1 MGLFLENGFANTT
14 IPQIA
19 AASGVSRTTF
29 FRYYRSKRDILWA
42 PFEAHLARLDE
53 KLRSRPPEELLM
65 TAVLRGIVD
74 AFSHDVDATG
84 VWLQRFRLQEEPDQR
99 SDEAM
104 YWQRWAAV
112 ITGFVRDRTGAA
124 ADDLTPEAIGGAI
137 QGALLAFIRSLET
150 ERLHEPGAIL
160 GSFEERVRHVID
172 GLQRLATDIVD
183 SAPTSAPAGP

>member
-1 MGLFLENGFANTT
+1 MRLFLENGFANTT

-29 FRYYRSKRDILWA
+29 FRYYRSKSDILWA
-42 PFEAHLARLDE
+42 PFEAHLTRLGE
-53 KLRSRPPEELLM
+53 ELRLRPPDERVM
-65 TAVLRGIVD
+65 TAVLTGIVD

-99 SDEAM
+99 SEEAM

-112 ITGFVRDRTGAA
+112 ITGFVRDRTGATT
-124 ADDLTPEAIGGAI
+124 DDLTPEAIGGAV
-137 QGALLAFIRSLET
+137 QGALLAFIRSLEA
-150 ERLHEPGAIL
+150 ERLQEPGVIV

-172 GLQRLATDIVD
+172 GLQSLVTDIVR
-183 SAPTSAPAGP
+183 